1 MTHNEKELINM
12 LHQAPDPAQAMMI
25 ATDILTRFAAG
36 ESEDSIAVSYG
47 LNLSAT

>member
-1 MTHNEKELINM
+1 MTHNERELINM
-12 LHQAPDPAQAMMI
+12 FRQASDPAQAMMI

-36 ESEDSIAVSYG
+36 ESKESIATSYG